1 MQMILCKFNERS
13 VADSRLKTSCQQTH
27 CSGHVKSSK
36 QKQWLSHF
44 LEVERHKCTWRQL
57 RSSEDF
63 IFDRRSTWL
72 ELLWQGFLSTLQQ
85 AFSLH
90 LIFNQNLFDTF
101 YSFYTFRSGVHD
113 DPPKR
118 NLASLDSI
126 FVQTG
131 FSSRSFLNQRDEL
144 FFYSKLSVDGEASI
158 EFGFRCTTYALNH

>member
-1 MQMILCKFNERS
+1 MGIMILKFES
-13 VADSRLKTSCQQTH
+13 IFLEQSLLGVVVGMQTHPKLRFMDKKHKYKNQHPPH

-63 IFDRRSTWL
+63 IFDRCSTWL
-72 ELLWQGFLSTLQQ
+72 ESLWQGFLSTLRQ

-101 YSFYTFRSGVHD
+101 YSFYTFRSGVGY
-113 DPPKR
+113 
-118 NLASLDSI
+118 L
-126 FVQTG
+126 
-131 FSSRSFLNQRDEL
+131 SSRRLRTNTWIFQIVFSQ
-144 FFYSKLSVDGEASI
+144 
-158 EFGFRCTTYALNH
+158 